1 MRVGGTAAGSVGGQ
15 GPLEGSFVSSP
26 TRTADKRG
34 GASGP
39 GPFSGGFEGAAKQQ
53 KFLSVYQV
61 SSLGGNAP

>member
-1 MRVGGTAAGSVGGQ
+1 MRVVGTGAGSVGGQ

-26 TRTADKRG
+26 TRTAEKR

-39 GPFSGGFEGAAKQQ
+39 FTGGFEGAAKQQ